1 VRWFG
6 RVHVVLN
13 NRIRVVDRGSPK
25 EADISVTVLRPVGY
39 LSFPGVVL
47 VGVSLPKSYEQ
58 LKKGLKK

>member
-13 NRIRVVDRGSPK
+13 NKFRAVDLDSPK
-25 EADISVTVLRPVGY
+25 KADISVTVLRPVGY

-47 VGVSLPKSYEQ
+47 VGVCLFKSIGRF
-58 LKKGLKK
+58 KTS